1 VIPNNA
7 SREGTHV
14 DPPTGAYE
22 VYTYDR
28 KSGTATLHLACGD
41 DHGRAALAM
50 RKAPGTA
57 CIARGGVVTSLAS
70 GTPANLVAGLKAAVK
85 VAHASSATSAAP
97 AVTTR
102 PVEPPAAPVAP
113 TTTATT
119 ATPATPAE
127 EPMTTTPESVKCPR
141 PDCDEPSAGGR
152 GCAPVLIPFCRRHR
166 TAAMGMRSV
175 YKLTDEE
182 AAARCIAN
190 GSATPP
196 PKFSASK
203 PAAPKKAV
211 PAPKASAKK
220 PAAVEVNRPVSPE
233 GSAVV
238 VEATASDF
246 AAKVRSE
253 LDAIGTMLIAKNAV
267 YGNSALAPV
276 RVFSRA
282 STEEQL
288 LVRIDDK
295 LSRLA
300 RGAAAGEDVVRDLVG
315 YLVLLL
321 IARRAS

>member
-1 VIPNNA
+1 MIPNNA
-7 SREGTHV
+7 SREGTHI

-85 VAHASSATSAAP
+85 VAHASRTTSAAP

-119 ATPATPAE
+119 ATPAE

-238 VEATASDF
+238 VEAPVSDF
-246 AAKVRSE
+246 ATKVRAE
-253 LDAIGTMLIAKNAV
+253 LARVEAVLLEKNAA
-267 YGNSALAPV
+267 YGNSALDPV

-321 IARRAS
+321 IARSAT

>member
-1 VIPNNA
+1 MIPNNA
-7 SREGTHV
+7 SREGTHI
-14 DPPTGAYE
+14 DPPTGAFE

-97 AVTTR
+97 AATPR
-102 PVEPPAAPVAP
+102 PVEPPAALVAP
-113 TTTATT
+113 T
-119 ATPATPAE
+119 TPAE

-300 RGAAAGEDVVRDLVG
+300 RGSGAGEDVERDLVG

-321 IARRAS
+321 IARRS

>member
-7 SREGTHV
+7 SREGTHIT
-14 DPPTGAYE
+14 PPTGAFE
-22 VYTYDR
+22 VYTYSR
-28 KSGTATLHLACGD
+28 ATGLATLHIACGD
-41 DHGRAALAM
+41 DHGRATLAM
-50 RKAPGTA
+50 RRAPGTA

-70 GTPANLVAGLKAAVK
+70 GTPANLVTALKAAVK
-85 VAHASSATSAAP
+85 AAHASASPAP
-97 AVTTR
+97 VTLR
-102 PVEPPAAPVAP
+102 PVEPAAAPVAP
-113 TTTATT
+113 TTID
-119 ATPATPAE
+119 AE
-127 EPMTTTPESVKCPR
+127 EPMPTTNAASVKCPR

-166 TAAMGMRSV
+166 TAAMGMRAT

-190 GSATPP
+190 GSQSPP
-196 PKFSASK
+196 PKFSAAK
-203 PAAPKKAV
+203 AVATKKAAPKKA
-211 PAPKASAKK
+211 SAK
-220 PAAVEVNRPVSPE
+220 PAVVATNRPVSPE
-233 GSAVV
+233 SSPVAAVV
-238 VEATASDF
+238 EASDF
-246 AAKVRSE
+246 ATKVRAE
-253 LDAIGTMLIAKNAV
+253 LDALGTMLIAKNAA
-267 YGNSALAPV
+267 YGNSALEPV

-321 IARRAS
+321 IARSAA